1 MKFNDTAAEY
11 NFFSKGIQRR
21 FRDIYNSG
29 IFLFGKETSTLERDF
44 SRISGKK
51 YNITV
56 KNCTDAIMLVLKRVY
71 KKGMP
76 IILPNF
82 GAYPTA
88 VACKNF
94 TDNIFYIDVD
104 WSMTIDPN
112 KLPEDVKNGIIIP
125 VHLFGNNCDMNR
137 IMQYATSNNHIVI
150 EDCAQ
155 STGSGSGK
163 VGHYSVF
170 SFYPTKPL
178 ASMGDGGMIC
188 CDNEEDCVYFK
199 KIRFYGQHNSIVEMI
214 GINSRMDEFQA
225 AVINVKLDHFKS
237 LNYKRISLATR
248 YKKAVRGILD
258 RGSVYHQFT
267 VLFKKRGM
275 VIDALKNKQIPYM
288 IHYPNHLSEIDSL
301 KGIYNKVEFRVDD
314 KIVSFPIHPFLKEEE
329 IEKVEGFLYDFRQF
343 EYNSP

>member
-137 IMQYATSNNHIVI
+137 IMQ
-150 EDCAQ
+150 
-155 STGSGSGK
+155 
-163 VGHYSVF
+163 
-170 SFYPTKPL
+170 
-178 ASMGDGGMIC
+178 
-188 CDNEEDCVYFK
+188 
-199 KIRFYGQHNSIVEMI
+199 
-214 GINSRMDEFQA
+214 
-225 AVINVKLDHFKS
+225 
-237 LNYKRISLATR
+237 
-248 YKKAVRGILD
+248 
-258 RGSVYHQFT
+258 
-267 VLFKKRGM
+267 
-275 VIDALKNKQIPYM
+275 
-288 IHYPNHLSEIDSL
+288 
-301 KGIYNKVEFRVDD
+301 
-314 KIVSFPIHPFLKEEE
+314 
-329 IEKVEGFLYDFRQF
+329 
-343 EYNSP
+343 